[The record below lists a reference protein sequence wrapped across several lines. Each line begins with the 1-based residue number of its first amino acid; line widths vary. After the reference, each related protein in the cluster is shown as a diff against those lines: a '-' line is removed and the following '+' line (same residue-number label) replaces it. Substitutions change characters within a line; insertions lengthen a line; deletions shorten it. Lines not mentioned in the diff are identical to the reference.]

1 MERYFVILLACVS
14 LLLPLLMV
22 TVGDD
27 LNLVEERDV
36 PVLDHAQEVGLA
48 RDPVRQARVDMY
60 LSEALSILDDPAQRA
75 RACALLQQ
83 ARKAASLEAKKL
95 HRERCAP

>member
-14 LLLPLLMV
+14 LLLPVFLV

-27 LNLVEERDV
+27 LNLTDERDI
-36 PVLDHAQEVGLA
+36 PVLDNAKQIGLA
-48 RDPVRQARVDMY
+48 RDPVRQARVEMY
-60 LSEALSILDDPAQRA
+60 LSEALSILDDPEQRA

-83 ARKAASLEAKKL
+83 AREAASLEAKEL
-95 HRERCAP
+95 YRERCMP